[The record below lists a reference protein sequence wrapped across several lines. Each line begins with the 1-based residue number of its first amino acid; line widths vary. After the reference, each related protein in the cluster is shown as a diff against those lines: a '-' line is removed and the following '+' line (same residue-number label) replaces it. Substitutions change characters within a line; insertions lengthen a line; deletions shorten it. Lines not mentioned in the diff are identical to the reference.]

1 MTHRILLTA
10 LYGNVSHA
18 GLSYYRAK
26 DVNGKTCYCEAGLP
40 AEAACKYILSAY
52 PIDEIIVFGTDM
64 SFSSEEKKP
73 ALLRE
78 SGDALSSE
86 SGDVSGF
93 RRLQNRLLQFLEDV
107 NAEAADQDLQLSK
120 EEQEQTILF
129 LRRFFRERIDPE
141 AEKNYNRYFHYLVQD
156 PSLWSEFENA
166 LSDWIPA
173 GEADP
178 ARYKTWVI
186 SYLFRELKATAKLE
200 PLEQNSSVRM
210 RFFQVEEGN
219 NLGVLNELAA
229 VFHGLEVDDGV
240 PDSIELYICLQS
252 NHVYG
257 IFPMINAMNLTR
269 ILPNE
274 WVRVC
279 RVITETSLKDLPICA
294 VCDQTSEYSISELQ
308 AATEAFLRYGKTDLL
323 RDYWERANLRNPKID
338 RIIYAI
344 RNIDSGISLCDVA
357 DMERGI
363 RSLRSVIKS
372 DLPIGGETVVEQYFE
387 LAMESIRQDYG
398 TLLEKDQ
405 FTFIDLVKWC
415 YRKGFWQQTLTLI
428 ESRAPGDFVD
438 RGIFF
443 YSDGVKSRKHAIKIF
458 GEIYYDLRPYEKY
471 KLDDISHYF
480 IKYYN
485 RNRASRAH
493 DGDAYQ
499 RDYAEFRISELDTTD
514 DSMIRSLTIC
524 PDRAALQDLLF
535 AYYHLSDVRNL
546 TNHAMEEFSG
556 FYTIMDDTEPGERAK
571 MITQA
576 VDYFI
581 HCYDHVTDLIKGK
594 KANVVIVK
602 TADLADYASELRNA
616 WRRDKDKSTGTEA
629 KA

>member
-64 SFSSEEKKP
+64 SFSAEEKKP

-219 NLGVLNELAA
+219 NLGGPSSAFSVQTKPL
-229 VFHGLEVDDGV
+229 
-240 PDSIELYICLQS
+240 
-252 NHVYG
+252 
-257 IFPMINAMNLTR
+257 
-269 ILPNE
+269 LPPAP
-274 WVRVC
+274 
-279 RVITETSLKDLPICA
+279 IPAFSL
-294 VCDQTSEYSISELQ
+294 V
-308 AATEAFLRYGKTDLL
+308 
-323 RDYWERANLRNPKID
+323 
-338 RIIYAI
+338 
-344 RNIDSGISLCDVA
+344 
-357 DMERGI
+357 
-363 RSLRSVIKS
+363 
-372 DLPIGGETVVEQYFE
+372 
-387 LAMESIRQDYG
+387 
-398 TLLEKDQ
+398 
-405 FTFIDLVKWC
+405 
-415 YRKGFWQQTLTLI
+415 
-428 ESRAPGDFVD
+428 
-438 RGIFF
+438 
-443 YSDGVKSRKHAIKIF
+443 
-458 GEIYYDLRPYEKY
+458 
-471 KLDDISHYF
+471 
-480 IKYYN
+480 
-485 RNRASRAH
+485 
-493 DGDAYQ
+493 
-499 RDYAEFRISELDTTD
+499 
-514 DSMIRSLTIC
+514 
-524 PDRAALQDLLF
+524 
-535 AYYHLSDVRNL
+535 
-546 TNHAMEEFSG
+546 
-556 FYTIMDDTEPGERAK
+556 
-571 MITQA
+571 
-576 VDYFI
+576 
-581 HCYDHVTDLIKGK
+581 
-594 KANVVIVK
+594 
-602 TADLADYASELRNA
+602 
-616 WRRDKDKSTGTEA
+616 
-629 KA
+629 